1 MNLNTPLIQ
10 PDRKPDLTAAIMR
23 RLIQLLVFILIQ
35 AAILFLAS
43 GRLDWAMAWVY
54 LGVYAGLIVVNA
66 IVLLPRDPELIAER
80 GQIQRNV
87 KSWDKVFS
95 VFYVLSSLGLLVVAG
110 LDNRWGWSP
119 QMNLTAQLSGL
130 ALYVLGFALVS
141 WAMASNRFFSTVVRI
156 QTDRG
161 HTVATGGPYRFVRH
175 PGYVG
180 MIVSALGTTI
190 LLGSLWAFIPT
201 GLLIGLVVARTA
213 LEDKTLQAELGGYK
227 EYAGRV
233 RYRLLPGVW

>member
-1 MNLNTPLIQ
+1 LNWG
-10 PDRKPDLTAAIMR
+10 A
-23 RLIQLLVFILIQ
+23 
-35 AAILFLAS
+35 
-43 GRLDWAMAWVY
+43 AWVY
-54 LGVYAGLIVVNA
+54 LGVYLGLIVANA
-66 IVLLPRDPELIAER
+66 IVILPRDPELIAER
-80 GQIQRNV
+80 GRIQTNV

-95 VFYVLSSLGLLVVAG
+95 VFYTLCSLGLLVVAG

-119 QMNLTAQLSGL
+119 QLNLTTQLVGL

-141 WAMASNRFFSTVVRI
+141 WAMASNRFFSSVVRI

-180 MIVSALGTTI
+180 MMVSALGTTI
-190 LLGSLWAFIPT
+190 LLGSLWAFIPAT
-201 GLLIGLVVARTA
+201 LLIGLIIFRTA
-213 LEDKTLQAELGGYK
+213 LEDRTLQNELEGYK
-227 EYAGRV
+227 EYAARV